1 MEGQEAVKVETNG
14 QCDHC
19 YKRIETERLSEGYL
33 WKDALNNLFN
43 LERGLFFTFYWLLRS
58 PEKVIHTF
66 VDGNR
71 HRYMNPFRFLL
82 FAATFIVLS
91 EAILENTTS
100 YTLFSLEGSDD
111 ASSKVIGDFMK
122 NYMNVIILFSVPFY
136 TIGSWIFFRKP
147 KWNLAEHLVVNA
159 YAISMIVLLSSIVSL
174 IAYPFGNTVASGVE
188 RISQL
193 LNFFLA
199 YVYIETW
206 SYKWWKGLL
215 KMMLSFALSS
225 ILAGAFIFSL
235 FYLLDVLNP

>member
-1 MEGQEAVKVETNG
+1 MEGQELAKVEPIG

-19 YKRIETERLSEGYL
+19 YKRLETERLSIPYL

-58 PEKVIHTF
+58 PAKVIHTF

-82 FAATFIVLS
+82 FAATFIVIS
-91 EAILENTTS
+91 EAILVNTTS
-100 YTLFSLEGSDD
+100 YTLFDVEGSNA
-111 ASSKVIGDFMK
+111 ASSEVIGDFMK

-136 TIGSWIFFRKP
+136 TLGSWLIFRKP

-159 YAISMIVLLSSIVSL
+159 YAISMIVLLSSVISL
-174 IAYPFGNTVASGVE
+174 IAYPFGDTVASGVE

-199 YVYIETW
+199 YVYIVTW

-215 KMMLSFALSS
+215 KMMLSFFISS
-225 ILAGAFIFSL
+225 ILAGTFL
-235 FYLLDVLNP
+235 FGLGYLFNVLNP

>member
-1 MEGQEAVKVETNG
+1 M
-14 QCDHC
+14 
-19 YKRIETERLSEGYL
+19 
-33 WKDALNNLFN
+33 
-43 LERGLFFTFYWLLRS
+43 
-58 PEKVIHTF
+58 
-66 VDGNR
+66 DGNR

>member
-206 SYKWWKGLL
+206 SYNWWKGLL